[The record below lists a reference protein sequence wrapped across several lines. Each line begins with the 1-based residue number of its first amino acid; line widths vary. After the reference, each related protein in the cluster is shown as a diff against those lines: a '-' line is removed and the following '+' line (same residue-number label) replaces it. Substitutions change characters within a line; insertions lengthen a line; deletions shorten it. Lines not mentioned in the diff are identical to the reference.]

1 MTRFTCF
8 IKLNISKRKSYKKV
22 HELSEIC
29 REILSSSIDVG
40 FDLNKIIFITNKTG
54 FVNGEWEIQ
63 VDVSRRKFHT
73 EKYKFYDTTQNK
85 IHDVEV
91 FIPYKQLQN
100 ESFKF
105 YNSKLTDIPES
116 YTIRSNENRQ
126 TARKRLGQREK
137 RNLSGLL

>member
-29 REILSSSIDVG
+29 REILSSSIDVR

-63 VDVSRRKFHT
+63 VDISRRKFHT

-85 IHDVEV
+85 IDDVEV

-116 YTIRSNENRQ
+116 YTIRLNENGQ
-126 TARKRLGQREK
+126 TARKRLECCEK